1 MDTKPVQLRLQAA
14 GHYSGR
20 IDGDFGPLSYG
31 GLFSYAGG
39 AASALTRDLGKAA
52 AEMFPRYAI
61 VTPLRLAHALARW
74 AVETRGFRVM
84 EEDLNYSAKRI
95 VQVWPSR
102 FPTIAAAQP
111 YAGKPQALANK
122 VYGGR
127 YGNDNVN
134 DGWLHRGRGPTQLT
148 FEDNYR
154 EAKALTGID
163 VVAKP
168 DLVSEPH
175 TGLLVACD
183 YWEARKINA
192 AADRDDVS
200 AVCRLVQ
207 GGTGGLSE
215 QRAYL
220 AKLKKVLGA

>member
-14 GHYSGR
+14 GHYSGK

-39 AASALTRDLGKAA
+39 AASALTADLGKAA
-52 AEMFPRYAI
+52 AEMFPRYAL

-95 VQVWPSR
+95 AQVWPTR

-127 YGNDNVN
+127 YGNDSVN
-134 DGWLHRGRGPTQLT
+134 DGWLFHGRGPTQLT

-154 EAKALTGID
+154 EAKELTGID
-163 VVAKP
+163 FVSKPELVA
-168 DLVSEPH
+168 EPRN
-175 TGLLVACD
+175 GLLVACA
-183 YWEARKINA
+183 YWDARKINA
-192 AADRDDVS
+192 AADRDDAA
-200 AVCRLVQ
+200 AVCKLVQ
-207 GGTGGLSE
+207 GGSGGLAD
-215 QRAYL
+215 QRIYL
-220 AKLKKVLGA
+220 AKMKKVLV